1 MATRNTLPA
10 ENATVICMLMGSTTP
25 IPAAELAEMYDS
37 PAAYDDAYEK
47 AADAAVEAGFVL
59 DDDRASLIE
68 AAPPLP
74 GED

>member
-1 MATRNTLPA
+1 
-10 ENATVICMLMGSTTP
+10 
-25 IPAAELAEMYDS
+25 MYDS